1 MSHRSRRGRPP
12 RQYSIRA
19 RTERRD
25 PIDYAALAQAAL
37 EQAAMDQRR
46 DQDRPI
52 APPRIWGGRDAAD
65 RTTEDAL
72 VDDQDTAEGAPS

>member
-1 MSHRSRRGRPP
+1 MSRSKTGRRGRPP
-12 RQYSIRA
+12 RQYSIRV

-46 DQDRPI
+46 VDETTTVPPRVQRDTDQVDHVDPLDQDDE
-52 APPRIWGGRDAAD
+52 GGR
-65 RTTEDAL
+65 
-72 VDDQDTAEGAPS
+72 S

>member
-1 MSHRSRRGRPP
+1 MSRSKTGRRGRPP
-12 RQYSIRA
+12 RHYQIRV

-46 DQDRPI
+46 VDEITTATSRYRLDNDTSDR
-52 APPRIWGGRDAAD
+52 
-65 RTTEDAL
+65 
-72 VDDQDTAEGAPS
+72 

>member
-1 MSHRSRRGRPP
+1 MSRSKTGRRGRPP
-12 RQYSIRA
+12 RHYQIRV

-46 DQDRPI
+46 VDEITTATSRYRLDNDTSDRVDLPDHGDE
-52 APPRIWGGRDAAD
+52 GGR
-65 RTTEDAL
+65 
-72 VDDQDTAEGAPS
+72 S